1 MLDDALSAIRVKV
14 AKSIKRVAKSMLRRV
29 IAISSVICHA
39 YVR

>member
-1 MLDDALSAIRVKV
+1 MLDDVLSAIRVKV
-14 AKSIKRVAKSMLRRV
+14 AKSIKRVRMLRRV

>member
-14 AKSIKRVAKSMLRRV
+14 AKSIKRVRMLRRV

>member
-14 AKSIKRVAKSMLRRV
+14 AKSIKRVRKLRRV